1 MINLVI
7 DNWAQWFVVVPGAI
21 NLVQGPS
28 NYEALL
34 RMGVP
39 PDQVVYGAVNRAW
52 LWFTGHGEMERG
64 GECVKAFGLLN

>member
-21 NLVQGPS
+21 NLVQGPA

-39 PDQVVYGAVNRAW
+39 PDQVG
-52 LWFTGHGEMERG
+52 
-64 GECVKAFGLLN
+64 

>member
-1 MINLVI
+1 MLCGLMLKPSRHVINLVI

-39 PDQVVYGAVNRAW
+39 ADQVGSSGIRIFICWNVAR
-52 LWFTGHGEMERG
+52 LE
-64 GECVKAFGLLN
+64 

>member
-1 MINLVI
+1 MFSFPVATLRIRHVINLVI

-21 NLVQGPS
+21 NLVQGPA

-39 PDQVVYGAVNRAW
+39 PDQVRIVP
-52 LWFTGHGEMERG
+52 
-64 GECVKAFGLLN
+64 CVLCWSV

>member
-1 MINLVI
+1 MLDVLRAIRHVINLVI

-39 PDQVVYGAVNRAW
+39 PDQVGVHEG
-52 LWFTGHGEMERG
+52 GGRG
-64 GECVKAFGLLN
+64 YIVVTILFDM

>member
-21 NLVQGPS
+21 NLVQGPA

-39 PDQVVYGAVNRAW
+39 PDQVRIVPLCAV
-52 LWFTGHGEMERG
+52 M
-64 GECVKAFGLLN
+64 CSVV

>member
-1 MINLVI
+1 MNIHDYYRHVINLVI

-39 PDQVVYGAVNRAW
+39 PDQVRLLITATAD
-52 LWFTGHGEMERG
+52 GE
-64 GECVKAFGLLN
+64 